1 MQTSNSSNNKGSTRQ
16 HDVSVLQRRAA
27 SSVRERLVRVALW
40 MVAVAVIGSL
50 ALVAAVTQPFVS
62 PVRSQPPSVDATR
75 LAAHVKYLSVDL
87 FPRSSDR
94 IDNTERAARYVFDQ
108 FEAAGARVS
117 IQEVIVRGAKYK
129 NIIASFGPLDGPL
142 DGPLMVVGAHY
153 DSHGDAAAGAMYPRG
168 FTADTHTP
176 GADDNASGV
185 SGLIELA
192 RLLGQRPPSRAVEL
206 VAYALEEPPHFRTE
220 AMGSVRHARSLAASK
235 RDIQLMLS
243 LEMIGFFS
251 DASESQRFPVPGM
264 QYLYSDRG
272 DFIALVGDLGN
283 FANMRRAKALMS
295 GASDLPVYS
304 INAPATLQGIDF
316 SDHRSYWGEGYP
328 ALMVTDTAFFRNA
341 HYHRAGDSHEKL
353 DYRRMAQV
361 VQSVFALVQQY

>member
-1 MQTSNSSNNKGSTRQ
+1 
-16 HDVSVLQRRAA
+16 
-27 SSVRERLVRVALW
+27 
-40 MVAVAVIGSL
+40 MVAIALMGLL

-62 PVRSQPPSVDATR
+62 PVRYQSPSVDAKR
-75 LAAHVKYLSVDL
+75 LAAHVKHLSVDL

-94 IDNTERAARYVFDQ
+94 LDNTERAAKYVFDE

-117 IQEVIVRGAKYK
+117 IQDVIVRGVKYQ
-129 NIIASFGPLDGPL
+129 NIIARFGPQDGAL
-142 DGPLMVVGAHY
+142 IVVGAHY
-153 DSHGDAAAGAMYPRG
+153 DSHGDAAAGALHPGG

-185 SGLIELA
+185 AGLIELA
-192 RLLGQRPPSRAVEL
+192 HLLGQRPPSRAVEL

-220 AMGSVRHARSLAASK
+220 HMGSVWHARSLATSK
-235 RDIQLMLS
+235 RDVELMLS

-251 DASESQRFPVPGM
+251 DVPGSQNFPVPAM
-264 QYLYSDRG
+264 QYLYPDRG
-272 DFIALVGDLGN
+272 NFIALVGELGDV
-283 FANMRRAKALMS
+283 ANMRRAKALMA
-295 GASDLPVYS
+295 GGSDLPVYS

-341 HYHRAGDSHEKL
+341 HYHRASDSHEKL

>member
-1 MQTSNSSNNKGSTRQ
+1 M
-16 HDVSVLQRRAA
+16 QRRSA
-27 SSVRERLVRVALW
+27 SGVRKLFVRTVLW
-40 MVAVAVIGSL
+40 MAVVAVMGLV
-50 ALVAAVTQPFVS
+50 ALVAVVTQPFVS
-62 PVRSQPPSVDATR
+62 PIRSQPPSVDATR

-94 IDNTERAARYVFDQ
+94 LDNTERAAEYVFDE
-108 FEAAGARVS
+108 FKAAGARVS
-117 IQEVIVRGAKYK
+117 IQEVIVSGATYM
-129 NIIASFGPLDGPL
+129 NIIARFGPPDGA
-142 DGPLMVVGAHY
+142 LMVVGAHY
-153 DSHGDAAAGAMYPRG
+153 DSHGDAAAGARYPRG

-185 SGLIELA
+185 AGLIELA
-192 RLLGQRPPSRAVEL
+192 RLLGQQPPSRAVEL
-206 VAYALEEPPHFRTE
+206 VAYALEEPPYFRTE
-220 AMGSVRHARSLAASK
+220 DMGSVRHVRSLVASK
-235 RDIQLMLS
+235 REVRLMLS

-251 DASESQRFPVPGM
+251 DAPESQSFPVPAM

-272 DFIALVGDLGN
+272 DFIALVGDLGD
-283 FANMRRAKALMS
+283 FKNMRRAKALMS

-316 SDHRSYWGEGYP
+316 SDHRSYWAEGYP

-341 HYHRAGDSHEKL
+341 HYHRAGDSYEKL

>member
-1 MQTSNSSNNKGSTRQ
+1 
-16 HDVSVLQRRAA
+16 
-27 SSVRERLVRVALW
+27 

-50 ALVAAVTQPFVS
+50 ALVAVVTQPFVS
-62 PVRSQPPSVDATR
+62 PVRSQPPSVDAMQ
-75 LAAHVKYLSVDL
+75 LAAHVKHLSVDL

-117 IQEVIVRGAKYK
+117 IQEVMVRGAKYK
-129 NIIASFGPLDGPL
+129 NIIASFGPLE
-142 DGPLMVVGAHY
+142 GPLMVVGAHY
-153 DSHGDAAAGAMYPRG
+153 DSHGDAAAGAMYSRG

-185 SGLIELA
+185 AGLIELA

-235 RDIQLMLS
+235 RDVQLMLS

-251 DASESQRFPVPGM
+251 DAPESQRFPVPGM
-264 QYLYSDRG
+264 QYLYSDQG
-272 DFIALVGDLGN
+272 DFIALVGELGD
-283 FANMRRAKALMS
+283 FKSMRRAKALMS
-295 GASDLPVYS
+295 GASGLPVRS

-328 ALMVTDTAFFRNA
+328 ALMVTDTSFFRNV